1 MDIFASTIL
10 RERPCTH
17 SQNPIRIRT
26 SAISLMTHIAK
37 YAAAFICASLL
48 GVFTVLGDHISEPQA
63 RSIAAR
69 GMAALAK
76 THTRG
81 ATSPSL
87 RLSYQQ
93 VADNGQADLYV
104 YTPSEGEGFIIVAGD
119 DCLPQIVGYS
129 TDNRFKPDSIP
140 APLKNMFTRYGQL
153 IKAMSGCLRGAQRP
167 ALRSWNAV
175 EPLLGNLA
183 WGQGNPYNALTPKVD
198 GNRAPTGCV
207 ATALAQVMRYH
218 CWPANGIGK
227 GVYTI
232 NGKNKKTVS
241 IDGHSYNWTTM
252 HNSYGSTTSTEENY
266 AVARLLYDVGVAAR
280 MSYSKWESSAFSAY
294 AATALIENFSYS
306 RALRAM
312 NRMYH
317 TSDEWEAAI
326 QEELQA
332 KRPVYYAGGSPGG
345 GHAFVCD
352 GYDGKSLYHINWG
365 WNGLSN
371 GYYALIELLPGSQ
384 GIGAGG
390 GGGYITEQDMI
401 VGVQPDYVKTD
412 PKPLIYAEKF
422 KIDDTKPAPGSSAI
436 QAIVSAFNYSGK
448 AISGNLGVEVVNA
461 ANVET
466 AAQFKANSGD
476 KDIKLGWG
484 PNDTTVNI
492 STDDLTPGTYRV
504 FPSFY
509 MSDTKTWERIRVPL
523 NEPQFWT
530 LSVGNGGEVTVL
542 KDNAYKV
549 SLIVTGITTPRYEG
563 QNTVSITYT
572 NFGSVPYNGLI
583 GFRLVS
589 DKSNTSFSS
598 DGKGV
603 YYTNSFI
610 EPGGSVTYKDL
621 AIDTKDATNGLK
633 ANYVQVLYDS
643 TNQKYNPDDNLRLIP
658 HHVLTTIPISTVK
671 KELKS
676 PLCKILSSTPRTCK
690 QGDLLSVQ
698 VSVKLDDA
706 GAYFSGPIELQ
717 FLQSDSKGTW
727 IRGNLGRT
735 AYVTLNGISE
745 ETLTF
750 EGNVGVAS
758 GEYILS
764 VGVLKYDP
772 KENNTLWYSA
782 NPQSE
787 GVFEEVERSI
797 TVELSS
803 DTALSTLPIVLHLD
817 EMKST
822 AVETPAQLPLR
833 AYPNPARSV
842 VYVQTVNGLPIR
854 SAALYTLHGQ
864 CVKRIDLGATSTPD
878 SAVIDVSQLP
888 KGLYILHA
896 FGEANGQN
904 GSVKIVV
911 E

>member
-1 MDIFASTIL
+1 
-10 RERPCTH
+10 
-17 SQNPIRIRT
+17 
-26 SAISLMTHIAK
+26 MTHIAK

-81 ATSPSL
+81 ATAPSL

-153 IKAMSGCLRGAQRP
+153 IKAMSGRLVGAQRP

-183 WGQGNPYNALTPKVD
+183 WGQGKPYNALTPKVD
-198 GNRAPTGCV
+198 GNQSPTGCV

-280 MSYSKWESSAFSAY
+280 MSYGKWESSAYSAY

-384 GIGAGG
+384 GTGAGG

-401 VGVQPDYVKTD
+401 VGIQPDYVKTD

-422 KIDDTKPAPGSSAI
+422 KINATRLTPGSSAI
-436 QAIVSAFNYSGK
+436 QAVVSAFNYSGK

-461 ANVET
+461 ADGKTV
-466 AAQFKANSGD
+466 AQFKADSGD
-476 KDIKLGWG
+476 SNMKLGWG
-484 PNDTTVNI
+484 PNDTTISI
-492 STDDLTPGTYRV
+492 STGDLDPGTYRV

-509 MSDTKTWERIRVPL
+509 MSDTRTWERIRVPL

-542 KDNAYKV
+542 RDNAYKV
-549 SLIVTGITTPRYEG
+549 SLFITGITPPRYEG
-563 QNTVSITYT
+563 QNAISITYA

-589 DKSNTSFSS
+589 DESNTSFDS

-643 TNQKYNPDDNLRLIP
+643 TNQKYNPNDDLSFIP
-658 HHVLTTIPISTVK
+658 HHVLTTIPITTVEK
-671 KELKS
+671 KLEG
-676 PLCKILSSTPRTCK
+676 PLCKILTTIPDKCK
-690 QGDLLSVQ
+690 QGDPLSVQ
-698 VSVKLDDA
+698 VSVKQDDA
-706 GAYFSGPIELQ
+706 EAYFSGPIELQ
-717 FLQSDSKGTW
+717 LLQSDNNGIW
-727 IRGNLGRT
+727 IRGNLGQT
-735 AYVTLNGISE
+735 AYVTLDGISE
-745 ETLTF
+745 VTLTF
-750 EGNVGVAS
+750 EGNVGVAA
-758 GEYILS
+758 GGYTLA
-764 VGVLKYDP
+764 VGFKKY
-772 KENNTLWYSA
+772 KEDEKKTYWYTA
-782 NPQSE
+782 NPQTKDAKK
-787 GVFEEVERSI
+787 EVERDI
-797 TVELSS
+797 TVEQGS
-803 DTALSTLPIVLHLD
+803 DAALSTLPIVLHLD

-822 AVETPAQLPLR
+822 AVESAAQLPLR

-854 SAALYTLHGQ
+854 SAVLYTLHGQ
-864 CVKRIDLGATSTPD
+864 CVKRIDLNATATPN
-878 SAVIDVSQLP
+878 SAIIDVSQLP
-888 KGLYILHA
+888 KGLYILRA
-896 FGEANGQN
+896 FGEAKGQN
-904 GSVKIVV
+904 GAVKIVV

>member
-1 MDIFASTIL
+1 
-10 RERPCTH
+10 
-17 SQNPIRIRT
+17 
-26 SAISLMTHIAK
+26 MTHIAK

-153 IKAMSGCLRGAQRP
+153 IKAMSGRLRGAQRP

-461 ANVET
+461 ANGET

-542 KDNAYKV
+542 KDNAYEV

-698 VSVKLDDA
+698 VSVKLNDA

-803 DTALSTLPIVLHLD
+803 DAALSTLPIVLHLD

-864 CVKRIDLGATSTPD
+864 CLKRIDLRATSTPD

>member
-1 MDIFASTIL
+1 
-10 RERPCTH
+10 
-17 SQNPIRIRT
+17 
-26 SAISLMTHIAK
+26 MTHIAK
-37 YAAAFICASLL
+37 YTVAFICASLL
-48 GVFTVLGDHISEPQA
+48 GIFSVFGDHISEPQA
-63 RSIAAR
+63 QGIAAR

-81 ATSPSL
+81 ATSPRL

-93 VADNGQADLYV
+93 IADNGQADLYV
-104 YTPSEGEGFIIVAGD
+104 YTPSDGQGFIIVAGD
-119 DCLPQIVGYS
+119 DCLPQIIGYS
-129 TDNRFKPDSIP
+129 TDNRFQPDSIP
-140 APLKNMFTRYGQL
+140 TPLKNMFTRYGQL
-153 IKAMSGCLRGAQRP
+153 IKAMSGRLTGAQRP
-167 ALRSWNAV
+167 ALRSGNAV

-183 WGQGNPYNALTPKVD
+183 WGQGKPYNALTPKVN
-198 GNRAPTGCV
+198 GNQAPTGCV
-207 ATALAQVMRYH
+207 ATAMAQVMRYH
-218 CWPANGIGK
+218 CWPSNGK
-227 GVYTI
+227 GNGEYTI
-232 NGKNKKTVS
+232 NGKNKQTVS
-241 IDGHSYNWTTM
+241 IDGHSYNWIAM
-252 HNSYGSTTSTEENY
+252 RNRYSGTTSTDENY
-266 AVARLLYDVGVAAR
+266 AVARLLYDVGVAVR
-280 MSYSKWESSAFSAY
+280 MSYGKNESSAYSVY
-294 AATALIENFSYS
+294 AATALTENFNYNRS
-306 RALRAM
+306 LRAM

-317 TSDEWEAAI
+317 TSDEWEAII
-326 QEELQA
+326 QKELQA
-332 KRPVYYAGGSPGG
+332 KRPVYYAGGSPKG

-371 GYYALIELLPGSQ
+371 GYFALIELLPGSQ
-384 GIGAGG
+384 GTGAGG

-401 VGVQPDYVKTD
+401 VGIQPGYVKTD

-422 KIDDTKPAPGSSAI
+422 KINDTKPAPGSSTI
-436 QAIVSAFNYSGK
+436 QAVVSAFNYSGK

-461 ANVET
+461 ADGKTVT
-466 AAQFKANSGD
+466 QFMANSGD

-492 STDDLTPGTYRV
+492 STSDLAPGTYRV
-504 FPSFY
+504 VPSFY

-530 LSVGNGGEVTVL
+530 LSVDNDGNITV
-542 KDNAYKV
+542 
-549 SLIVTGITTPRYEG
+549 GIDESHTVKLSATLVPTQLYEG
-563 QNTVSITYT
+563 QNAISITYT
-572 NFGSVPYNGLI
+572 NNGSVPYNGLI

-589 DKSNTSFSS
+589 DESNTSFDS

-603 YYTNSFI
+603 HYTNSFI
-610 EPGGSVTYKDL
+610 EPGSSVTYEDL
-621 AIDTKDATNGLK
+621 VIDTKDKTNEQN
-633 ANYVQVLYDS
+633 ANYVQILYDS
-643 TNQKYNPDDNLRLIP
+643 TNQKYNPNDDFSFIP
-658 HHVLTTIPISTVK
+658 HHVLATIPITTVE

-676 PLCKILSSTPRTCK
+676 PLCKILSSPPSTCK
-690 QGDLLSVQ
+690 QGDPLSVQ

-706 GAYFSGPIELQ
+706 EAYFSGPIELQ
-717 FLQSDSKGTW
+717 FLQSDSRGTW
-727 IRGNLGRT
+727 IRGSLGRT

-750 EGNVGVAS
+750 EGNVSVAA
-758 GEYILS
+758 GGYTLS

-772 KENNTLWYSA
+772 KEDNTLWYSA
-782 NPQSE
+782 KPQSE

-803 DTALSTLPIVLHLD
+803 DAALSTLPIVLHLD

-822 AVETPAQLPLR
+822 AVESAAQLPLR
-833 AYPNPARSV
+833 AYPNPVRSV

-864 CVKRIDLGATSTPD
+864 CVKRIDLRATSTPD

>member
-1 MDIFASTIL
+1 MA
-10 RERPCTH
+10 
-17 SQNPIRIRT
+17 QV
-26 SAISLMTHIAK
+26 AK
-37 YAAAFICASLL
+37 YAAACICASLL
-48 GVFTVLGDHISEPQA
+48 GIFSVFGDHISEPQA

-69 GMAALAK
+69 GMAAIAK
-76 THTRG
+76 SHTRG
-81 ATSPSL
+81 ATSPRL
-87 RLSYQQ
+87 RLTYQQ

-104 YTPSEGEGFIIVAGD
+104 YTPSDGQGFIIVAGD

-129 TDNRFKPDSIP
+129 TDNRFHPDSIP
-140 APLKNMFTRYGQL
+140 APLKKMFSRYGQL
-153 IKAMSGCLRGAQRP
+153 IKAMSGRLMGPQRP

-183 WGQGNPYNALTPKVD
+183 WGQGKPYNALIPKVN
-198 GNRAPTGCV
+198 GSQSPTGCV
-207 ATALAQVMRYH
+207 ATAMAQVMRYH
-218 CWPANGIGK
+218 CWPSNGK
-227 GVYTI
+227 GNGEYTI
-232 NGKNKKTVS
+232 KGKNKQTVS
-241 IDGHSYNWTTM
+241 IDGHSYNWITM
-252 HNSYGSTTSTEENY
+252 RNSYNGTTSADENY
-266 AVARLLYDVGVAAR
+266 AVARLLYDVGVAVR
-280 MSYSKWESSAFSAY
+280 MSYGKNESSAYSAY
-294 AATALIENFSYS
+294 AAMALTENFNYNQS
-306 RALRAM
+306 LRAM

-317 TSDEWEAAI
+317 TSAEWEATI

-332 KRPVYYAGGSPGG
+332 KRPVYYAGGSPEG

-371 GYYALIELLPGSQ
+371 GYFALTELLPGSQ
-384 GIGAGG
+384 GTGAGG

-401 VGVQPDYVKTD
+401 VGIQPGYVKTD

-422 KIDDTKPAPGSSAI
+422 KINDTKPALGSSTI
-436 QAIVSAFNYSGK
+436 QAVVSAFNYSGK
-448 AISGNLGVEVVNA
+448 AINGNLGVEVINT
-461 ANVET
+461 ANDET
-466 AAQFKANSGD
+466 VAQFMANSDD

-492 STDDLTPGTYRV
+492 STSDLAPGTYRV
-504 FPSFY
+504 VPSFY

-530 LSVGNGGEVTVL
+530 LAVDNGGNITVG
-542 KDNAYKV
+542 KDESHTVKLSATPAYMQ
-549 SLIVTGITTPRYEG
+549 LYEG
-563 QNTVSITYT
+563 QNAISITYT
-572 NFGSVPYNGLI
+572 NNGSVPYNGLI

-589 DKSNTSFSS
+589 DESNTSFSS

-603 YYTNSFI
+603 FYTNSFI
-610 EPGGSVTYKDL
+610 EPGSSVTYEDL
-621 AIDTKDATNGLK
+621 VIDTKDETTGLK

-698 VSVKLDDA
+698 VSVKLNDA

-727 IRGNLGRT
+727 IRGSLGRT

-750 EGNVGVAS
+750 EGNVGVLA
-758 GEYILS
+758 GVYTLS
-764 VGVLKYDP
+764 VGVLKYASE
-772 KENNTLWYSA
+772 KGTTLWYSA
-782 NPQSE
+782 KPQSE
-787 GVFEEVERSI
+787 GIAEEVERSV
-797 TVELSS
+797 TVEQSS
-803 DTALSTLPIVLHLD
+803 DAALSTLPIVLHLD

-864 CVKRIDLGATSTPD
+864 CVKRIDLRATATPD

>member
-1 MDIFASTIL
+1 
-10 RERPCTH
+10 
-17 SQNPIRIRT
+17 
-26 SAISLMTHIAK
+26 MTHIAK
-37 YAAAFICASLL
+37 YTAAFICASLL
-48 GVFTVLGDHISEPQA
+48 GVFTVFGDHISEPQA
-63 RSIAAR
+63 QSIAAR

-76 THTRG
+76 THTRS
-81 ATSPSL
+81 ATSPRL

-93 VADNGQADLYV
+93 IADNGQADLYV

-140 APLKNMFTRYGQL
+140 APLKKMFSRYGQL
-153 IKAMSGCLRGAQRP
+153 IKAMSGRLVGAQRP

-183 WGQGNPYNALTPKVD
+183 WGQGKPYNALTPKVD
-198 GNRAPTGCV
+198 GNQAPTGCV
-207 ATALAQVMRYH
+207 ATAMAQVMRYH
-218 CWPANGIGK
+218 CWPSNGK
-227 GVYTI
+227 GNGEYTI
-232 NGKNKKTVS
+232 KGKNKQTVS

-252 HNSYGSTTSTEENY
+252 RNSYGSTTSTEENY

-280 MSYSKWESSAFSAY
+280 MSYGKWESSAFSAY

-332 KRPVYYAGGSPGG
+332 KRPVYYGGGSPGG

-384 GIGAGG
+384 GTGAGG

-401 VGVQPDYVKTD
+401 VGIQPGYVKTD

-422 KIDDTKPAPGSSAI
+422 KINDTKPAPGSSAI
-436 QAIVSAFNYSGK
+436 QAVVLAFNYSGK

-461 ANVET
+461 ADGKTV
-466 AAQFKANSGD
+466 AQFMANSGD
-476 KDIKLGWG
+476 SNMKLGWG

-492 STDDLTPGTYRV
+492 STSDLAPGTYRV

-530 LSVGNGGEVTVL
+530 LSVDNGGEVTVL

-549 SLIVTGITTPRYEG
+549 SLYITAATPPLYEG
-563 QNTVSITYT
+563 QNAISITYA

-589 DKSNTSFSS
+589 DESNTSFDS

-610 EPGGSVTYKDL
+610 EPGSSVTYKDF

-633 ANYVQVLYDS
+633 ANYVQILYDS
-643 TNQKYNPDDNLRLIP
+643 TNHKYNPNDDLSFIP
-658 HHVLTTIPISTVK
+658 HHVLTTIPITTVE
-671 KELKS
+671 KELKG
-676 PLCKILSSTPRTCK
+676 PLCKILTPIPSTYK
-690 QGDLLSVQ
+690 QGDQLSVQ
-698 VSVKLDDA
+698 VSVKQDDA
-706 GAYFSGPIELQ
+706 EAYFSGPIELQ

-727 IRGNLGRT
+727 IRGNLGQT
-735 AYVTLNGISE
+735 AYVTLDGISE

-750 EGNVGVAS
+750 EGNVGVLA
-758 GEYILS
+758 GGYTLS
-764 VGVLKYDP
+764 VGFKKYKND
-772 KENNTLWYSA
+772 ENKTYWYTA
-782 NPQSE
+782 NPQTE
-787 GVFEEVERSI
+787 DAHEEVERNI
-797 TVELSS
+797 TIEQGSNA
-803 DTALSTLPIVLHLD
+803 ALTTLPIVLHPD
-817 EMKST
+817 EMQST
-822 AVETPAQLPLR
+822 AVESTAQLPLR
-833 AYPNPARSV
+833 AYPNPSRSV

-864 CVKRIDLGATSTPD
+864 CVKRIGLNATATPN

-888 KGLYILHA
+888 KGLYILRA

>member
-1 MDIFASTIL
+1 MA
-10 RERPCTH
+10 
-17 SQNPIRIRT
+17 QV
-26 SAISLMTHIAK
+26 AK
-37 YAAAFICASLL
+37 YAAACICASLL
-48 GVFTVLGDHISEPQA
+48 GIFSVFGDHISEPQA
-63 RSIAAR
+63 QSIAAR
-69 GMAALAK
+69 GMAALVK

-81 ATSPSL
+81 ATSPRL
-87 RLSYQQ
+87 RLTYQQ

-104 YTPSEGEGFIIVAGD
+104 YTPSDGQGFIIVAGD

-129 TDNRFKPDSIP
+129 TDNRFHPDSIP
-140 APLKNMFTRYGQL
+140 DPLKKMFSCYGQL
-153 IKAMSGCLRGAQRP
+153 IKAMSGRLMGSQHP
-167 ALRSWNAV
+167 ALRSWDAV
-175 EPLLGNLA
+175 EPMLGNLA
-183 WGQGNPYNALTPKVD
+183 WGQGKPYNALTPKVN
-198 GNRAPTGCV
+198 GSQSPTGCV
-207 ATALAQVMRYH
+207 ATAMAQVMRYH
-218 CWPANGIGK
+218 CWPSNGK
-227 GVYTI
+227 GNGEYTI
-232 NGKNKKTVS
+232 NGKNKQTVS
-241 IDGHSYNWTTM
+241 IDGHSYNWITM
-252 HNSYGSTTSTEENY
+252 RNSYSGTTSADENY
-266 AVARLLYDVGVAAR
+266 AVARLLYDVGVAVR
-280 MSYSKWESSAFSAY
+280 MSYGKNESSAYSAY
-294 AATALIENFSYS
+294 AATALIENFNYS
-306 RALRAM
+306 PSLRAM

-317 TSDEWEAAI
+317 TSAEWEATI

-332 KRPVYYAGGSPGG
+332 KRPVYYGGGSPEG

-371 GYYALIELLPGSQ
+371 GYFALTELLPGSQ

-390 GGGYITEQDMI
+390 GGGYITAQDMI
-401 VGVQPDYVKTD
+401 VGIQPGYVKTN

-422 KIDDTKPAPGSSAI
+422 KINDTKPALGISTI
-436 QAIVSAFNYSGK
+436 QAVVSAFNYSGK
-448 AISGNLGVEVVNA
+448 AINGNLGVEVINA
-461 ANVET
+461 ANGKTV
-466 AAQFKANSGD
+466 AQFMANSGD

-492 STDDLTPGTYRV
+492 STSDLAPGTYRV
-504 FPSFY
+504 VPSFY

-530 LSVGNGGEVTVL
+530 LSVDNDGKVTVG
-542 KDNAYKV
+542 KDESHTVKLSA
-549 SLIVTGITTPRYEG
+549 TPASMQLYEG
-563 QNTVSITYT
+563 QNAISITYT
-572 NFGSVPYNGLI
+572 NDGAVPYNGLI

-589 DKSNTSFSS
+589 DESNTSFSS

-610 EPGGSVTYKDL
+610 EPGSSVTYEDL
-621 AIDTKDATNGLK
+621 VINTKNEATGRK

-676 PLCKILSSTPRTCK
+676 PLCKILSSIPSTCK

-698 VSVKLDDA
+698 VSVKINDA

-727 IRGNLGRT
+727 IRGSLGRT

-797 TVELSS
+797 TVEQGS
-803 DTALSTLPIVLHLD
+803 DAALSTLPIVLHLD

-822 AVETPAQLPLR
+822 AVETPAQLSLR

-864 CVKRIDLGATSTPD
+864 CVKRIDLRATSTPD

>member
-1 MDIFASTIL
+1 
-10 RERPCTH
+10 
-17 SQNPIRIRT
+17 
-26 SAISLMTHIAK
+26 MTHIAK

-81 ATSPSL
+81 ATAPSL

-153 IKAMSGCLRGAQRP
+153 IKAMSGRLVGAQRP

-183 WGQGNPYNALTPKVD
+183 WGQGNPYNTLTPKVD
-198 GNRAPTGCV
+198 GNQSPTGCV

-241 IDGHSYNWTTM
+241 INGHSYNWTTM

-280 MSYSKWESSAFSAY
+280 MSYGKWESSAYSAY

-384 GIGAGG
+384 GTGAGG

-401 VGVQPDYVKTD
+401 VGIQPDYVKTD

-422 KIDDTKPAPGSSAI
+422 KINATRLTPGSSAI
-436 QAIVSAFNYSGK
+436 QAVVSAFNYSGK

-461 ANVET
+461 ADGKTV
-466 AAQFKANSGD
+466 AQFKADSGD
-476 KDIKLGWG
+476 SNMKLGWG
-484 PNDTTVNI
+484 PNDTTISI
-492 STDDLTPGTYRV
+492 STGDLDPGTYRV

-542 KDNAYKV
+542 RDNAYKV
-549 SLIVTGITTPRYEG
+549 SLFITGITPPRYEG
-563 QNTVSITYT
+563 QNAISITYA

-589 DKSNTSFSS
+589 DESNTSFDS

-643 TNQKYNPDDNLRLIP
+643 TNQKYNPNDDLSFIP
-658 HHVLTTIPISTVK
+658 HHVLTTIPITTVEK
-671 KELKS
+671 KLEG
-676 PLCKILSSTPRTCK
+676 PLCKILTTIPDKCK
-690 QGDLLSVQ
+690 QGDPLSVQ
-698 VSVKLDDA
+698 VSVKQDDA
-706 GAYFSGPIELQ
+706 EAYFSGPIELQ
-717 FLQSDSKGTW
+717 FLQSDNNGIW
-727 IRGNLGRT
+727 IRGNLGQT
-735 AYVTLNGISE
+735 AYVTLDGISE

-750 EGNVGVAS
+750 EGNVGVAA
-758 GEYILS
+758 GGYTLA
-764 VGVLKYDP
+764 VGFKKYKYDE
-772 KENNTLWYSA
+772 KKTYWYTA
-782 NPQSE
+782 NPQNKDAH
-787 GVFEEVERSI
+787 EEVERGI
-797 TVELSS
+797 TVEQGS
-803 DTALSTLPIVLHLD
+803 DAALSTLPIVLHLD

-822 AVETPAQLPLR
+822 AVESAAQLPLR
-833 AYPNPARSV
+833 AYPNPSRSV
-842 VYVQTVNGLPIR
+842 VYVQTVNGLPLR

-864 CVKRIDLGATSTPD
+864 CVKRIDLGATATPN